1 MNFVETVRVEF
12 IMKKEQLKPGKKY
25 LRKRKTEIDGIVR
38 EAERWLRCEELTV
51 DGCYFSRDFEESIFM
66 TDEEIKEELFVSA

>member
-1 MNFVETVRVEF
+1 MNFVETVRVGF
-12 IMKKEQLKPGKKY
+12 IMKKEQLRLGKKY

-38 EAERWLRCEELTV
+38 EAERWLRCEELTS
-51 DGCYFSRDFEESIFM
+51 DGAYFSRDFEESIFM

>member
-1 MNFVETVRVEF
+1 
-12 IMKKEQLKPGKKY
+12 MKKEHPKPGKKY

-38 EAERWLRCEELTV
+38 EAERWLRYEELTV

-66 TDEEIKEELFVSA
+66 TNKEIKEELFVSA

>member
-1 MNFVETVRVEF
+1 
-12 IMKKEQLKPGKKY
+12 MKKEQLWPGKKY

-38 EAERWLRCEELTV
+38 EAERWLRCEELTS
-51 DGCYFSRDFEESIFM
+51 DGAYFSRDFEESIFM